1 MTNDDKH
8 IINTDTLKALIAKVV
23 DFSVK
28 YGENF
33 VNSVF
38 DIVSSDKVGELV
50 DEYGQGFV
58 TSVFSIVSTDKIK
71 EINESTILHI
81 IHETLF
87 HYEMSKQDLLG
98 KDHSNTKKYAR
109 IVIIKLIKTNLPCY
123 SYENIMELL
132 NLGTESNVRQI
143 FKNSNELSTRIK
155 DENFAINV
163 IEKINKSI
171 KQLKD
176 KQLKLAKTTI

>member
-1 MTNDDKH
+1 MSEKH
-8 IINTDTLKALIAKVV
+8 SINTDTLKSLITKVI
-23 DFSVK
+23 DYATE
-28 YGENF
+28 YGEGF

-38 DIVSSDKVGELV
+38 EIVSSDKVCMLRG
-50 DEYGQGFV
+50 EYGNGFV
-58 TSVFSIVSTDKIK
+58 TSVFEIVSTDKIK
-71 EINESTILHI
+71 DINESILLHI
-81 IHETLF
+81 IHETLY

-98 KDHSNTKKYAR
+98 KEYSTQKKYAR
-109 IVIIKLIKTNLPCY
+109 MVVIQLIKSNLPCY
-123 SYENIMELL
+123 NYETIRELL
-132 NLGTESNVRQI
+132 NLDTESHVRGI
-143 FKNSNELSTRIK
+143 YKCSNELSTKIK